1 MVLVTMQRVE
11 RLWRKL
17 HNAGRVVDAANVFS
31 ILLKTAKTECLTP
44 REAALI
50 DELEI
55 GTPCQQWNSMKHN
68 KRQYAAA

>member
-17 HNAGRVVDAANVFS
+17 TATGRVVDATNVYT
-31 ILLKTAKTECLTP
+31 ILLKTATTEMVSD

-50 DELEI
+50 DELEMD
-55 GTPCQQWNSMKHN
+55 TPWKNSYSIRSN
-68 KRQYAAA
+68 KRQLAAV